1 MDKLPESMPDPVAE
15 QLSAWLDD
23 ELPAAELELLV
34 ARLGHGPVGHG
45 RLARYGLIGAALRGD
60 PALPDARPLGE
71 RVRRALESVPEPEVV
86 AGPLP
91 AAPLRSRS
99 WQENVVPFA
108 AAATVLLTLFL
119 MATVRGPSLAP
130 DAAAQADRAGVLMP
144 VAVAAEMRGPA
155 WSSAPAPLSRQRLTD
170 YLVMHGEYSGTLAV
184 QVADS
189 HIVNDRSYAAAGY
202 TRLGYSAK

>member
-60 PALPDARPLGE
+60 PALPDARQLGE
-71 RVRRALESVPEPEVV
+71 RVRRALESVPEPEMV
-86 AGPLP
+86 AGRLP
-91 AAPLRSRS
+91 VARRQARS

>member
-1 MDKLPESMPDPVAE
+1 MDKLPEAMPDPVAE

-23 ELPAAELELLV
+23 ELPAAELELLI
-34 ARLGHGPVGHG
+34 ARLGHGPAGYG

-60 PALPDARPLGE
+60 PAVPDARQLGE
-71 RVRRALESVPEPEVV
+71 RVRRVLASSREPEMA
-86 AGPLP
+86 AGGLP

-130 DAAAQADRAGVLMP
+130 DAAAQAGRAGVLMP

-155 WSSAPAPLSRQRLTD
+155 RSSAPAPLSRQRLSD
-170 YLVMHGEYSGTLAV
+170 YLIMHGEYSGTLAV

-202 TRLGYSAK
+202 TRLEYAAK

>member
-1 MDKLPESMPDPVAE
+1 MDKLPEAMPDPVAE

-23 ELPAAELELLV
+23 ELPAAELELLI
-34 ARLGHGPVGHG
+34 ARLGRGQVGHG

-60 PALPDARPLGE
+60 PASPDARQLGE
-71 RVRRALESVPEPEVV
+71 RVRRALESGREPEL
-86 AGPLP
+86 AADRLP
-91 AAPLRSRS
+91 AAPVRSRP

-130 DAAAQADRAGVLMP
+130 DAAAQAGRAGVLMP
-144 VAVAAEMRGPA
+144 VAVAAEMREPVR
-155 WSSAPAPLSRQRLTD
+155 SYAPAPLSRQQLTD

>member
-1 MDKLPESMPDPVAE
+1 MPDPVAE

-34 ARLGHGPVGHG
+34 ARLGHGQVGHG

-60 PALPDARPLGE
+60 PALPAARRLGE
-71 RVRRALESVPEPEVV
+71 RVRRALESGREPEVA
-86 AGPLP
+86 AGRLP
-91 AAPLRSRS
+91 AVPLRSRS

-130 DAAAQADRAGVLMP
+130 DAAAQAGRTGVLMP

-155 WSSAPAPLSRQRLTD
+155 RSSAPAPLSRQRLTD

-202 TRLGYSAK
+202 ARVEYSAK

>member
-1 MDKLPESMPDPVAE
+1 MDKLPEAMPDPVAE

-34 ARLGHGPVGHG
+34 ARLGHGQVGHG

-60 PALPDARPLGE
+60 PALPAARRLGE
-71 RVRRALESVPEPEVV
+71 RVRRALESGREPEVA
-86 AGPLP
+86 AGRLP
-91 AAPLRSRS
+91 AVPLRSRS

-130 DAAAQADRAGVLMP
+130 DAAAQAGRTGVLMP

-155 WSSAPAPLSRQRLTD
+155 RSSAPAPLSRQRLTD

-202 TRLGYSAK
+202 ARVEYSAK